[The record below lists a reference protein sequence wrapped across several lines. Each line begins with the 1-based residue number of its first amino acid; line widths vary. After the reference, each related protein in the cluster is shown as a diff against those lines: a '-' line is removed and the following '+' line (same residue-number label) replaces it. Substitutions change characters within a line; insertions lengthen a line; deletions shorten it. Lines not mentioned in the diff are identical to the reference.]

1 MYVHNEMNVARN
13 EPAPGRTSD
22 QKFEMRTVGRLK
34 DWRDFW
40 SAYKVLETDFSETDA
55 QDNGYR

>member
-1 MYVHNEMNVARN
+1 
-13 EPAPGRTSD
+13 
-22 QKFEMRTVGRLK
+22 LK

-40 SAYKVLETDFSETDA
+40 SAHKVLETDFSETDA